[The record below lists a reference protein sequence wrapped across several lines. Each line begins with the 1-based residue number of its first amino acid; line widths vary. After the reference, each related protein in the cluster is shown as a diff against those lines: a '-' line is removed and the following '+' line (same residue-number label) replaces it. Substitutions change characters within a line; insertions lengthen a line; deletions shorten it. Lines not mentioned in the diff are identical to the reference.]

1 MKHVSLNKI
10 KPSTLIKVPGL
21 LILGLL
27 AVAFLLFPFAAFA
40 GCGGKKQAAAAVKAN
55 VTNIEPL
62 FGPNC
67 GGSAAAQKN
76 ATVSTKPQP
85 STAQS
90 PADGS
95 PSQAAPVPS
104 NLVSAIAK
112 CKFVVVKP
120 GQKTVLENGDIVL
133 GQTVKD
139 QTAFIGIVIGG
150 KINFITQHAT
160 GENKKANISL
170 NNAGVN
176 NGTSD
181 KNASPDA
188 AAKGIDPT
196 PND

>member
-10 KPSTLIKVPGL
+10 KPSALIKVPGL

-40 GCGGKKQAAAAVKAN
+40 GCGGGKQKAQPVAAN

-95 PSQAAPVPS
+95 PSQAAPVAS
-104 NLVSAIAK
+104 NLLSAIAK

-120 GQKTVLENGDIVL
+120 GQQTLLENGDIVL
-133 GQTVKD
+133 GQTVKG
-139 QTAFIGIVIGG
+139 QTDFIGIVIGG
-150 KINFITQHAT
+150 KVNFITQHAT
-160 GENKKANISL
+160 GENKKADIAL
-170 NNAGVN
+170 
-176 NGTSD
+176 
-181 KNASPDA
+181 KNASVDTGKPD
-188 AAKGIDPT
+188 KGSNAVGDST